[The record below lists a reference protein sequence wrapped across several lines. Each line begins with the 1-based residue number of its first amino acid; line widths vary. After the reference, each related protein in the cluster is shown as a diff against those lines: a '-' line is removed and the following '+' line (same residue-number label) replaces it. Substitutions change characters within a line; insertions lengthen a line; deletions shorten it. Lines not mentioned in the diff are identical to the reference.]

1 MAYEQK
7 PGDIA
12 VFRETDKR
20 NERGPDWRGTMVIP
34 DGAKPGDKM
43 EVAMWEK
50 GDRGTM
56 LAGSVKA
63 PRQRDDS
70 FPSRREGGVAGR
82 GDFGGGQDTRR
93 GDFDP
98 DDAPF

>member
-20 NERGPDWRGTMVIP
+20 NERGPDWRGTMIIP

-56 LAGSVKA
+56 IAGSVKP
-63 PRQRDDS
+63 PRQRDENFS
-70 FPSRREGGVAGR
+70 SRRDGDVAGGR
-82 GDFGGGQDTRR
+82 GAGDRQDTRR

-98 DDAPF
+98 DSIPF